1 MGGDLDVMRG
11 HDDCPFPE
19 AEKGMQVPR
28 KEFIGMWKDPRI
40 FDICSVLNVLDS

>member
-11 HDDCPFPE
+11 HDDCPFLE

-28 KEFIGMWKDPRI
+28 KEFIGMRKDPWI
-40 FDICSVLNVLDS
+40 FDICSVLSVLDS